1 MDKRYITLFREI
13 ARNTEVMAERV
24 IEYNKEKKDEKG
36 EQTAMSMRNDFA
48 ALHDKLAAEN
58 LDESSITRAEWA
70 KILVG
75 AMIVVNNVKDQI
87 KAQQKAL
94 QGYEIDLVPKLNRI
108 LEETKTDEEANNL
121 AKELFEISESK

>member
-36 EQTAMSMRNDFA
+36 EQTAMGMRNDFA

-87 KAQQKAL
+87 KAQQKAI

-108 LEETKTDEEANNL
+108 LEETKTDEEANSL
-121 AKELFEISESK
+121 AKELFEISENK